1 MKIAYFIKKDSLLRD
16 VRLVGLLASFVEAGI
31 ELYEARKAGDIIEG
45 TFALLSLGGDGTF
58 LDAARI
64 AVPSGVPV
72 LGVNFGRL
80 GFLSENK
87 PEDVLPALLAG
98 EYIVEERTL
107 LKASVDGG
115 GIGND
120 YALNE
125 VSISRLSPAMLG
137 IDVSIDGTALPTYW
151 ADGLLVAT
159 SSGSTAYSLSVGGP
173 ICTPDA
179 KVLIL
184 APVAP
189 HNLNV
194 RPLVIPESSKLSISV
209 RSRDEKAHL
218 SMDNTDR
225 LIPADSSVVVEAAPV
240 HLKRLRLGKSNF
252 IQALRGR
259 LLWGE
264 DVRNQSENS

>member
-1 MKIAYFIKKDSLLRD
+1 MKLAYFIKNDKLRRD
-16 VRLVGLLASFVEAGI
+16 VRVGHLLQALEDAGFGPYPVSCASEVTP
-31 ELYEARKAGDIIEG
+31 G
-45 TFALLSLGGDGTF
+45 TSALMSLGGDGTF

-64 AVPSGVPV
+64 AAPSGMPV

-80 GFLSENK
+80 GFLSENS
-87 PEDVLPALLAG
+87 PEDVLDALLSG
-98 EYIVEERTL
+98 KYQVEERAL

-115 GIGND
+115 PDGLPF
-120 YALNE
+120 ALNE
-125 VSISRLSPAMLG
+125 VSVSRMSPAMLG
-137 IDVSIDGTALPTYW
+137 IDVVIDGTALPTYW

-179 KVLIL
+179 RVLIV

-194 RPLVIPESSKLSISV
+194 RPLVIPETSRVRITL
-209 RSRDEKAHL
+209 RSRDSKVNFTI
-218 SMDNTDR
+218 DNTDMQ
-225 LIPADSSVVVEAAPV
+225 IPASTAVEVEAAPV
-240 HLKRLRLGKSNF
+240 RLLRLRLGESNF

-259 LLWGE
+259 LHWGE
-264 DVRNQSENS
+264 DERNSSENH